1 MIPSWQEETNDA
13 FIAGEEA
20 ENEEAAMRGEG
31 GSCQAFDTESSEW
44 VTRTD

>member
-20 ENEEAAMRGEG
+20 EKEEAAKLLTQRAVSGLPG
-31 GSCQAFDTESSEW
+31 QI
-44 VTRTD
+44 RT